1 MEESRKSEYFV
12 DGFLI
17 RHFGIYPHGFDK
29 DDLFEEQKVFLMYL
43 VGQIPEMD
51 VWGRNVSYQTKLK
64 DIRGLKEVEIP
75 QAELDLASMRKQDI
89 TELKRQKLVETKRI
103 KIAELNQEYGIKE
116 TDTETQVQAEIKGQT
131 DDPRQLWDMLQLKGL
146 TK

>member
-1 MEESRKSEYFV
+1 
-12 DGFLI
+12 
-17 RHFGIYPHGFDK
+17 
-29 DDLFEEQKVFLMYL
+29 MYL